1 MQDEVNEK
9 TIALYIKTGK
19 LTAQT
24 LQKAMKAIL
33 SKGKKQLAKPPQG
46 KQSLKQL
53 MKQNAGVSNIEI
65 TEGNIKAFEST
76 AKKYGIDFA
85 LKKDAT
91 ESPPR
96 YLVFFKGRDAD
107 VLTAAFKE
115 FSAKKL
121 TQEKKPSIRKL
132 LSTLKEAA
140 QGRNAERAKVK
151 NKDRDGTHSLQGVSC
166 LPCRGKCRLKNVRR
180 CSGNT
185 ARNISYP
192 KECAATLRYTTPTHR
207 DTIRTV
213 ISC

>member
-19 LTAQT
+19 LTAQQ
-24 LQKAMKAIL
+24 LQKAMKAL
-33 SKGKKQLAKPPQG
+33 LAQMKKQHDRQKIPHG
-46 KQSLKQL
+46 KQTLKQL

-91 ESPPR
+91 ETPPR

-107 VLTAAFKE
+107 ALTAAFKE

-121 TQEKKPSIRKL
+121 TQDKKPSIRKAL
-132 LSTLKEAA
+132 AAFREKAKEL
-140 QGRNAERAKVK
+140 NASRQQTKH
-151 NKDRDGTHSLQGVSC
+151 KDREVSL
-166 LPCRGKCRLKNVRR
+166 
-180 CSGNT
+180 
-185 ARNISYP
+185 
-192 KECAATLRYTTPTHR
+192 
-207 DTIRTV
+207 
-213 ISC
+213 

>member
-1 MQDEVNEK
+1 MQDEINEK
-9 TIALYIKTGK
+9 TVALYIKTGK
-19 LTAQT
+19 LTAEV
-24 LQKAMKAIL
+24 LQKAMKAAL
-33 SKGKKQLAKPPQG
+33 AQAKKQIG
-46 KQSLKQL
+46 KQPHGKQTLKQL
-53 MKQNAGVSNIEI
+53 MKQNTGVSNIEI
-65 TEGNIKAFEST
+65 TKDNIKAFEST

-85 LKKDAT
+85 LKKDTT

-151 NKDRDGTHSLQGVSC
+151 NKDREVSL
-166 LPCRGKCRLKNVRR
+166 
-180 CSGNT
+180 
-185 ARNISYP
+185 
-192 KECAATLRYTTPTHR
+192 
-207 DTIRTV
+207 
-213 ISC
+213 

>member
-1 MQDEVNEK
+1 MQDEINEK

-24 LQKAMKAIL
+24 LQKAMKTLLAQM
-33 SKGKKQLAKPPQG
+33 KKQKDKTPQG
-46 KQSLKQL
+46 KQTLKQL

-65 TEGNIKAFEST
+65 TEGNIKAF
-76 AKKYGIDFA
+76 A
-85 LKKDAT
+85 LKKDTT

-132 LSTLKEAA
+132 LSSLKEKAA
-140 QGRNAERAKVK
+140 GLNAQRDKVK
-151 NKDRDGTHSLQGVSC
+151 NKDREVSL
-166 LPCRGKCRLKNVRR
+166 
-180 CSGNT
+180 
-185 ARNISYP
+185 
-192 KECAATLRYTTPTHR
+192 
-207 DTIRTV
+207 
-213 ISC
+213 

>member
-1 MQDEVNEK
+1 MQEETNEK

-65 TEGNIKAFEST
+65 TKDNIKAFEST

-85 LKKDAT
+85 LKKDST
-91 ESPPR
+91 ETPPR

-107 VLTAAFKE
+107 ALTAAFKE

-121 TQEKKPSIRKL
+121 TQEQKPSIRKL
-132 LSTLKEAA
+132 IVSLKEKAA
-140 QGRNAERAKVK
+140 ALNTQRDKVK
-151 NKDRDGTHSLQGVSC
+151 NKDRGI
-166 LPCRGKCRLKNVRR
+166 VR
-180 CSGNT
+180 
-185 ARNISYP
+185 
-192 KECAATLRYTTPTHR
+192 
-207 DTIRTV
+207 
-213 ISC
+213 

>member
-33 SKGKKQLAKPPQG
+33 SKGRQKIPHG
-46 KQSLKQL
+46 KQTLKQL

-151 NKDRDGTHSLQGVSC
+151 NKDREVSL
-166 LPCRGKCRLKNVRR
+166 
-180 CSGNT
+180 
-185 ARNISYP
+185 
-192 KECAATLRYTTPTHR
+192 
-207 DTIRTV
+207 
-213 ISC
+213 